1 MIVSVY
7 TKSVQ
12 ADNTCILGSYV
23 IIDQELIEVENGSI
37 SYVMVKEVRV

>member
-12 ADNTCILGSYV
+12 ADNTCFLGSYD
-23 IIDQELIEVENGSI
+23 IIEQELIEEENGSI
-37 SYVMVKEVRV
+37 SYVMVKEVGV